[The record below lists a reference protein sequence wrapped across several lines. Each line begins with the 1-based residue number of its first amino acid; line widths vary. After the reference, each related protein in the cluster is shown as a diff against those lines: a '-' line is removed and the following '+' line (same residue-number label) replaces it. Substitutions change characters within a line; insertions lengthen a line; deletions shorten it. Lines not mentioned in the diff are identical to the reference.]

1 VSSTQGRVGL
11 RLGFFENFRFRL
23 GLGFCSTGLGWVSVF
38 IFQKT
43 RFSVGFW
50 VFSKLKKKLEFF
62 RQNCDE
68 RRKKSKKIIQFF
80 KTYCKALGCN
90 GGKNL
95 GYTKKQP
102 KSLMVNPYITKSFG
116 Y

>member
-11 RLGFFENFRFRL
+11 RLGFSENFRFRL

-43 RFSVGFW
+43 RFSV
-50 VFSKLKKKLEFF
+50 FSNLKKKLEIF

-80 KTYCKALGCN
+80 KLIAKHWAAMV
-90 GGKNL
+90 GKTLVPSQTNQNL
-95 GYTKKQP
+95 
-102 KSLMVNPYITKSFG
+102 
-116 Y
+116 

>member
-11 RLGFFENFRFRL
+11 RLGFSENFRFRL

-43 RFSVGFW
+43 RFSVGFY
-50 VFSKLKKKLEFF
+50 VFSKLKKKLEIF

-68 RRKKSKKIIQFF
+68 RRKKSKKFNSSNLLQSIGLQWREKPWF
-80 KTYCKALGCN
+80 T
-90 GGKNL
+90 KN
-95 GYTKKQP
+95 QP
-102 KSLMVNPYITKSFG
+102 KSLMVNPYSTKSFG